1 MCDRIF
7 VPLDG
12 SPLAEHVL
20 PYATRIAAGM
30 GIPIHLMQVVPPL
43 SEALTDPAH
52 GLYQSGISAGAHGEA
67 MDYLNSV
74 KRIFPAWK

>member
-1 MCDRIF
+1 MYDRIF

-12 SPLAEHVL
+12 SPLAEQVL
-20 PYATRIAAGM
+20 PYVTRIAAGM
-30 GIPIHLMQVVPPL
+30 GIPIHLMQVVPPI

-52 GLYQSGISAGAHGEA
+52 RLYQSEISAGAHDEA
-67 MDYLNSV
+67 MEYLNSV

>member
-7 VPLDG
+7 VPLVG

-30 GIPIHLMQVVPPL
+30 GIPIHLMQVVPPYPKPW
-43 SEALTDPAH
+43 LTRPTAFTKAGYPH
-52 GLYQSGISAGAHGEA
+52 GPTTKPWST
-67 MDYLNSV
+67 
-74 KRIFPAWK
+74 

>member
-1 MCDRIF
+1 MYDRIF

-12 SPLAEHVL
+12 LPLAEQVL
-20 PYATRIAAGM
+20 PYVTRIAAGM
-30 GIPIHLMQVVPPL
+30 GIPIHLAQVVPDI
-43 SEALTDPAH
+43 SEAPADPAH
-52 GLYQSGISAGAHGEA
+52 GLYQSGIPAGARDEA

>member
-1 MCDRIF
+1 MYDRIF

-12 SPLAEHVL
+12 SPLAEQVL
-20 PYATRIAAGM
+20 PYVTRIAAGM

-52 GLYQSGISAGAHGEA
+52 GEA